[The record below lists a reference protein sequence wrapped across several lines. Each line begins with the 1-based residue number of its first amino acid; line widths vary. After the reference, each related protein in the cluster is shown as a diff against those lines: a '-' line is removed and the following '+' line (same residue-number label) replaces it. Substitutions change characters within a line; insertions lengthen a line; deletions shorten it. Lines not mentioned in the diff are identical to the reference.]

1 MWLQRVRHDC
11 SNCARMHA
19 RYTLGICA
27 RLPSLRPH
35 EDENVRNSPSFLRR
49 SCPSP
54 AHFVLRLHQI
64 TPVVQPQ
71 PLPLHLPCLSQERP
85 SLQPWFVQVLLATFT
100 NTPQH
105 PTILKIPPH
114 SLDLSVGVT
123 PSRKPLGSPSR
134 TYPSQLG
141 PGPPFSEPFPPVSC
155 VAPLPPHLAE

>member
-11 SNCARMHA
+11 SNCACMHA

-27 RLPSLRPH
+27 RLPSLHPH
-35 EDENVRNSPSFLRR
+35 EDENVRNSPSFLRC
-49 SCPSP
+49 SFPSP

-71 PLPLHLPCLSQERP
+71 PLPLHLPCLSQECP
-85 SLQPWFVQVLLATFT
+85 SPQPWFVQVLLATFP

-123 PSRKPLGSPSR
+123 PSRKPSWI
-134 TYPSQLG
+134 
-141 PGPPFSEPFPPVSC
+141 PFPHI
-155 VAPLPPHLAE
+155 PLPAGSWSSLL